1 MEKVQK
7 KAVGMISGLRGENYI
22 EKCKELK
29 LDTLRL
35 RRDKQDLQEMFKIMN
50 GTGSL
55 NPDDLFRKPEIRT
68 GVATRT
74 ADDPHYLQIPR
85 TELEIRKN
93 SFTVRIIEK
102 WNALPHEMK
111 SLEKIHQF
119 KCAFNNYLG

>member
-1 MEKVQK
+1 
-7 KAVGMISGLRGENYI
+7 
-22 EKCKELK
+22 
-29 LDTLRL
+29 
-35 RRDKQDLQEMFKIMN
+35 MFKIMN

-93 SFTVRIIEK
+93 SFTVRIIK
-102 WNALPHEMK
+102 KCNALPHEMK